1 MNISSYMAA
10 QTYSLQKAVN
20 VSMMAKVM
28 HQDAQSME
36 NIMEMA
42 KDVAKMTGV
51 GQNLDIKV

>member
-1 MNISSYMAA
+1 MAA

-28 HQDAQSME
+28 HQDAQAME